1 MMNKLE
7 QQFELLVKKLEG
19 IDWDEQHDKFK
30 RDPGYNEESKKLS
43 VFYNEGT
50 IEYCFAQYIYELPTD
65 DLTGELTEGVYLI
78 RPYCDPIFR
87 TTRKLLDRISSH
99 EAKIKLV
106 GNVESNLRI
115 KTMHGLRSVA
125 QDYNEDKLELFF
137 LIIDDFDREFKEI
150 KLIQELMTL
159 MKQDAVL
166 NEYPVFKWNASQADL
181 FRYIQLGI
189 DLELLVDNKPV
200 IGDFLRKHVVCH
212 NSLTNE
218 YVAISPKELK
228 STFYRSSRH
237 QANEKFLKR
246 MIAKMKARFP
256 YFLPD

>member
-87 TTRKLLDRISSH
+87 TTRKLLDRISSQ

-212 NSLTNE
+212 NSLTNK

-237 QANEKFLKR
+237 QANEKFLRKL
-246 MIAKMKARFP
+246 IAIIKSKFP
-256 YFLPD
+256 EFLPD

>member
-1 MMNKLE
+1 MNKLE

-19 IDWDEQHDKFK
+19 IEWDEQNDTFT

-43 VFYNEGT
+43 VYYDEGT
-50 IEYCFAQYIYELPTD
+50 IEYDFAQYIYELPKD

-78 RPYCDPIFR
+78 RPYCDPILR
-87 TTRKLLDRISSH
+87 TARKLLERISSH

-106 GNVESNLRI
+106 DFVEDNLRT
-115 KTMHGLRSVA
+115 KTMHGLRLVP
-125 QDYNEDKLELFF
+125 QDYIEDKRDLFL
-137 LIIDDFDREFKEI
+137 LIIDDFDREFKDV
-150 KLIQELMTL
+150 KLIQELMIM

-189 DLELLVDNKPV
+189 DLELLEDNRSV
-200 IGDFLRKHVVCH
+200 IGDFLSKYVVCYNKGADH
-212 NSLTNE
+212 
-218 YVAISPKELK
+218 YDAISPRELK

-237 QANEKFLKR
+237 QANEKFLR
-246 MIAKMKARFP
+246 RLIAKMKARFP
-256 YFLPD
+256 YFLTD